1 MSDKANINT
10 NIDEYTSE
18 ELFQILDL
26 DKQSGP
32 YKINKKVNEN
42 IERFIDRGETTII
55 NFFKKA
61 RDRLIKENIQ
71 LRLSA

>member
-42 IERFIDRGETTII
+42 IEILQSNQKF
-55 NFFKKA
+55 
-61 RDRLIKENIQ
+61 
-71 LRLSA
+71 